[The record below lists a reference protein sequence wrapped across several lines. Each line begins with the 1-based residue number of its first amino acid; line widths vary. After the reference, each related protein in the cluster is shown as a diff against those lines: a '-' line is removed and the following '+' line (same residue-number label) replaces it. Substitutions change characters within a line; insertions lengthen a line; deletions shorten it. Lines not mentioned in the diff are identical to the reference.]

1 MLPQVEEVLSDFPE
15 IHFGIVDAEKVP
27 EIAELFLIFTVPVL
41 LLFVDGKEV
50 LREARIVHVDLFREK
65 VRRIYTAILD

>member
-1 MLPQVEEVLSDFPE
+1 MKDYPQ
-15 IHFGIVDAEKVP
+15 IHCGIVDAGDVQEV
-27 EIAELFLIFTVPVL
+27 AEFFLVFTVPVL

-65 VRRIYTAILD
+65 INRIYTAILD

>member
-1 MLPQVEEVLSDFPE
+1 MNDFPE
-15 IHFGIVDAEKVP
+15 IYLGIVDAEKVP

-65 VRRIYTAILD
+65 VNRIYTAILD

>member
-1 MLPQVEEVLSDFPE
+1 MKDFPQ
-15 IHFGIVDAEKVP
+15 IHCGVVDAGEVQ
-27 EIAELFLIFTVPVL
+27 EIAESFLIFTVPVL

-65 VRRIYTAILD
+65 INRIYTAILD